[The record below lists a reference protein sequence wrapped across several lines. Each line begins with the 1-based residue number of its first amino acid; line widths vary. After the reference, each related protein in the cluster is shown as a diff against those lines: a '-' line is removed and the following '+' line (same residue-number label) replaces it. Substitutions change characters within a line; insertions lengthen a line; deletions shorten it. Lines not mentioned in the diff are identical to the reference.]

1 MGTTPLAHLFETK
14 MTGRQ
19 PAGEAVRGAVLSTR
33 SYRAKTY
40 AGARYAETG
49 QQHGRAQVVH
59 RCFYQI
65 FSVFRNGITSKSADK
80 PSYRLFCFSQF

>member
-1 MGTTPLAHLFETK
+1 MGITPLAHLFETK

-49 QQHGRAQVVH
+49 QQHGRAQVMH
-59 RCFYQI
+59 RCI
-65 FSVFRNGITSKSADK
+65 SRSV
-80 PSYRLFCFSQF
+80 LFLKRYNF

>member
-1 MGTTPLAHLFETK
+1 MGTTPLALPVETK

-33 SYRAKTY
+33 SYSAGTY

-49 QQHGRAQVVH
+49 QQHGRTAGAAGK
-59 RCFYQI
+59 
-65 FSVFRNGITSKSADK
+65 VFPTNCYSK
-80 PSYRLFCFSQF
+80 C